1 MAWVY
6 LIIAAIF
13 ELGWPLGFKLSD
25 LHPERFRLFIGGS
38 VACMLLSGI
47 FLYIAQKAIPISTA
61 YIVWTGIGA
70 LGTLIIGI
78 VFFGDSAS
86 FLRLFFAFLI
96 LVGVVGLEVI
106 TKYILDNW
114 FKMGPNVFWTKLVH
128 CQPIQFVF

>member
-1 MAWVY
+1 MAWLY

-25 LHPERFRLFIGGS
+25 IHPERFWLHMCIS
-38 VACMLLSGI
+38 VVCMLLSGV
-47 FLYIAQKAIPISTA
+47 FLYLAQKTIPISTA

-70 LGTLIIGI
+70 IGTLVMGI

-96 LVGVVGLEVI
+96 LVGAVGLEVI
-106 TKYILDNW
+106 TK
-114 FKMGPNVFWTKLVH
+114 
-128 CQPIQFVF
+128 